1 VSARQFELRSV
12 SKRYAGETV
21 LSEVSLTLR
30 PGQHTAILGPSGCGK
45 STLLRLLAGLEPP
58 CGGEVLLGGEAIS
71 RPGSTLLPPHQ
82 RGVAMVFQDL
92 ALWPNLS
99 VLENVLLGQS
109 GARLPR
115 PEALSR
121 ARRALAL
128 CGIERLG
135 SRLPTTLS
143 GGEQQRAAVARALA
157 LEASFLFLD
166 EPFAGL
172 DLVTKTKLLADIR
185 GLAKDR
191 DFTIL
196 LVTHDPLE
204 AMSLC
209 QWCIVLDAGK
219 VIAAAELRELLQN
232 PQSEL
237 LEVFCDQ
244 LGKLT

>member
-1 VSARQFELRSV
+1 MSARGFELRSV
-12 SKRYAGETV
+12 SKRYDGETV
-21 LSEVSLTLR
+21 LSEVSLTLP
-30 PGQHTAILGPSGCGK
+30 PGQHTAVLGPSGCGK

-58 CGGEVLLGGEAIS
+58 TSGEVLLGGQTIS
-71 RPGSTLLPPHQ
+71 APDSILLPPHQ

-99 VLENVLLGQS
+99 VMENVVLGQF
-109 GARLPR
+109 GKLPR
-115 PEALSR
+115 REALGR

-128 CGIERLG
+128 CNIEPLAD
-135 SRLPTTLS
+135 RLPATLS

-157 LEASFLFLD
+157 LDAAFLFLD

-172 DLVTKTKLLADIR
+172 DLVTKTRLLGDVR
-185 GLAKDR
+185 GLAQDR
-191 DFTIL
+191 GFTTV
-196 LVTHDPLE
+196 LVTHDPME

-209 QWCIVLDAGK
+209 RWCIVLDAGR
-219 VIAAAELRELLQN
+219 VVACGELRELLQN

-244 LGKLT
+244 LGKLS